1 MVDIFMIILL
11 IVDIFTLIHIHI
23 VTDTLTLCIY
33 IQDEELL
40 LLSMKDMNIAKLT
53 SVDLPLFN
61 GIVSDLFPG
70 IETPAIDYSKF
81 KSAIENQF
89 KTAGLQAIHWAVT
102 KVIQVNNHCH
112 TPCIMSNR
120 TENH

>member
-1 MVDIFMIILL
+1 MVDSMITLL
-11 IVDIFTLIHIHI
+11 RVDIITLIHNHI
-23 VTDTLTLCIY
+23 VTYIPALCIY

-89 KTAGLQAIHWAVT
+89 KIAGLQAIPWAVT
-102 KVIQVNNHCH
+102 KVIQVNIHCH
-112 TPCIMSNR
+112 TPCIMSNH
-120 TENH
+120 TDNH